1 MIGVA
6 FQIEDDILNITES
19 KLSDNKGGIGDDIQ
33 EGKVTLIVVH
43 ALNHSSKKDRARLI
57 EILKAHTKSE
67 IEIKEAISIM
77 EKSGSVK
84 YARKVGKSIVDDAL
98 LLLDKSL
105 PDSKSKNMIR
115 MLASTLINRNV

>member
-6 FQIEDDILNITES
+6 FQIEDDILNITKSE
-19 KLSDNKGGIGDDIQ
+19 LSDNKGGIGDDIQ

-43 ALNHSSKKDRARLI
+43 ALNHAGKKDRDRLI
-57 EILKAHTKSE
+57 EILKSHTKSK

-77 EKSGSVK
+77 EKSGSIE
-84 YARKVGKSIVDDAL
+84 YARSVSKSIVDEAL
-98 LLLDKSL
+98 RLLDKSL
-105 PDSKSKNMIR
+105 PDSKGKNMMR